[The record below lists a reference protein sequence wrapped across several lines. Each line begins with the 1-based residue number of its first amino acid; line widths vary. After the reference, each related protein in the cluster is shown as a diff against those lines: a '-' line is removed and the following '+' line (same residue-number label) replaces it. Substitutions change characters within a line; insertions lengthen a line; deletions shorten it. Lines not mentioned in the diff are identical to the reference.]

1 MKELLRFV
9 SVISIAISLF
19 SCASENI
26 FSEEN
31 LEQSNIENVQIVR
44 DFEVEITAPIPGVW
58 KRMVEIGYTVKTGD
72 AIGIIE
78 NDKGIFMIEVP
89 DKDGKEIEFEVLFT
103 FESDE
108 TKKNY
113 MVYTDNSTDEEG
125 NVRVYASVF
134 KPDAEPLELLPV
146 ETEREWKIIET
157 ILDSIQE
164 ENKKNSEESN

>member
-1 MKELLRFV
+1 MKSGVLLLFYLFELYNVIYFCIFTIVLTQNKKDMKELLRFV

-26 FSEEN
+26 LVKKN

-44 DFEVEITAPIPGVW
+44 DFEVEITAPIPGIW

-89 DKDGKEIEFEVLFT
+89 
-103 FESDE
+103 
-108 TKKNY
+108 
-113 MVYTDNSTDEEG
+113 
-125 NVRVYASVF
+125 R
-134 KPDAEPLELLPV
+134 
-146 ETEREWKIIET
+146 
-157 ILDSIQE
+157 
-164 ENKKNSEESN
+164 